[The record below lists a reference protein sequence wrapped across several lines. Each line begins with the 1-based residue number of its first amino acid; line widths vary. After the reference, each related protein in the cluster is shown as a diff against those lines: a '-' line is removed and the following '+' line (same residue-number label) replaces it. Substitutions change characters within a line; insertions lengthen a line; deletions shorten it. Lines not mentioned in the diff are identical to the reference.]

1 VVVLQAEDREAE
13 LKRLQQERVELRER
27 MSESR
32 ARNREMTSVMNDLQ
46 LCLNDLQSKVR
57 GRRQRKSMLYLL
69 SFGVGTRRSIHER
82 SYDSSPTYDGRK
94 TSIPHHLLF
103 TKNGINM
110 SVNLQHTC
118 PCRTVVR
125 PSSPAI
131 LLTATDFNLY

>member
-1 VVVLQAEDREAE
+1 MVVLQAEDREAE

-69 SFGVGTRRSIHER
+69 SFGVGTRNYTIGLLVSL
-82 SYDSSPTYDGRK
+82 SSDG
-94 TSIPHHLLF
+94 L
-103 TKNGINM
+103 
-110 SVNLQHTC
+110 
-118 PCRTVVR
+118 
-125 PSSPAI
+125 
-131 LLTATDFNLY
+131 